1 MTPGIRVTFHDG
13 TTQDFIAR
21 RPRIVDRLR
30 KRAASYRIGYDIA
43 PHDWLIV
50 YEDTHTESGQHT
62 ERMTKARI
70 SPTQW
75 TTVDPV

>member
-13 TTQDFIAR
+13 TTQDFRAR
-21 RPRIVDRLR
+21 RLRLVDRVR
-30 KRAASYRIGYDIA
+30 RRAPSYRIGYDVA
-43 PHDWLIV
+43 PQDWLIV
-50 YEDTHTESGQHT
+50 YEDTHSESGQHT
-62 ERMTKARI
+62 ERTTKARF

>member
-13 TTQDFIAR
+13 TTQDFRAR
-21 RPRIVDRLR
+21 RPRMADRVR
-30 KRAASYRIGYDIA
+30 KRVPSYRIAYDVA

-50 YEDTHTESGQHT
+50 YEDTYTESGQLAG
-62 ERMTKARI
+62 RATKARI

-75 TTVDPV
+75 TTVDNV

>member
-13 TTQDFIAR
+13 TRQDFRAR
-21 RPRIVDRLR
+21 RPRMADRLR
-30 KRAASYRIGYDIA
+30 KRAPSYRIGYDIA

-50 YEDTHTESGQHT
+50 YEDSHTESGQHT
-62 ERMTKARI
+62 ERTTKARI